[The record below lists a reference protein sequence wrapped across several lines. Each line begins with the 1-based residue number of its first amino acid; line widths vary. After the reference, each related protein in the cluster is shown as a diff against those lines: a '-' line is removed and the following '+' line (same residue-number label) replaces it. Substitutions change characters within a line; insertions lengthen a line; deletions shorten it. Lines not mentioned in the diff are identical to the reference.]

1 MRTLTLTR
9 IPGTLVDPVDVLV
22 ITNART
28 LGEMKAEEEEKT
40 FEIGKGENAVQVQIE
55 GPDGKLYR
63 SNAMFMIGKQNL
75 HFTLETSG
83 TKLVLRMK
91 K

>member
-1 MRTLTLTR
+1 MRTLTLIR
-9 IPGTLVDPVDVLV
+9 VPGTLGGPVDCLV

-28 LGEMKAEEEEKT
+28 LGEMKAEEESKV
-40 FEIGKGENAVQVQIE
+40 FEIGKGENAIQVQIQ

-63 SNAMFMIGKQNL
+63 SNAMFMIGNKNL
-75 HFTLETSG
+75 VFTLEISG
-83 TKLVLRMK
+83 TKIVLRTK